1 MADLSNDEANE
12 LADEIL
18 SRDEFLAARE
28 PGFFQRTVDRV
39 LEAIGDFLAD
49 IFGAIFG
56 GAGGA
61 AGRSIAVILL
71 ALAVGLLLFAIFK
84 AVRDRE
90 AKVENVDEGGPR
102 VVFDEIVEPDELRE
116 QLQLH
121 RRSGDWRQAVIAGFR
136 LGIVGLIDARIA
148 REIAGATTGDF
159 ASAVEQGRP
168 ELLDTY
174 RASAASFERAF
185 YSDLLIDERDLATID
200 TFLARLDTVS
210 AS

>member
-1 MADLSNDEANE
+1 MADVSNEEANE

-28 PGFFQRTVDRV
+28 PGFVQRNVDRV
-39 LEAIGDFLAD
+39 LEAVGEFLAD

-61 AGRSIAVILL
+61 AGTTIAVILL
-71 ALAVGLLLFAIFK
+71 GLAVALLLFAVVK
-84 AVRDRE
+84 AIRDRE
-90 AKVENVDEGGPR
+90 AKVQIDDEGGPR
-102 VVFDEIVEPDELRE
+102 VVFDEVVEPDELRE

-159 ASAVEQGRP
+159 ATAVEKRRP

-174 RASAASFERAF
+174 LASAGSFERAF
-185 YSDLLIDERDLATID
+185 YSDLPVNERDLATVD
-200 TFLARLDTVS
+200 AFLARLDTVG